1 MRRVLV
7 DSSGHILARVLLR
20 FHEARFKKAL
30 FVLPTLKLRWL
41 EVLRAPHKSIL
52 GLHLGLHLRLHL
64 MLHLR
69 LYFVELLHEH
79 RLLFE
84 VLLGDA
90 CERIYRLL
98 ILVRLPPVVAT
109 AINLVLAVILELAVC
124 CLLLF
129 GLLQIL
135 QGLSVQAG
143 LLLQSLAHLAALPNL
158 LLN

>member
-64 MLHLR
+64 R
-69 LYFVELLHEH
+69 LYFVELRHEH

-90 CERIYRLL
+90 CERIYHLL

>member
-1 MRRVLV
+1 MGRVLV

-30 FVLPTLKLRWL
+30 FVLPTLKLRRL

-64 MLHLR
+64 R
-69 LYFVELLHEH
+69 LYFVELRHEH

-90 CERIYRLL
+90 CERIYHLL
-98 ILVRLPPVVAT
+98 ILVWLPPVVAT

>member
-1 MRRVLV
+1 MGRVLV

-64 MLHLR
+64 R
-69 LYFVELLHEH
+69 LYFVELRHEH

-90 CERIYRLL
+90 CERIYHLL
-98 ILVRLPPVVAT
+98 ILV
-109 AINLVLAVILELAVC
+109 
-124 CLLLF
+124 
-129 GLLQIL
+129 
-135 QGLSVQAG
+135 
-143 LLLQSLAHLAALPNL
+143 
-158 LLN
+158 

>member
-64 MLHLR
+64 R
-69 LYFVELLHEH
+69 LYFVELRHEH